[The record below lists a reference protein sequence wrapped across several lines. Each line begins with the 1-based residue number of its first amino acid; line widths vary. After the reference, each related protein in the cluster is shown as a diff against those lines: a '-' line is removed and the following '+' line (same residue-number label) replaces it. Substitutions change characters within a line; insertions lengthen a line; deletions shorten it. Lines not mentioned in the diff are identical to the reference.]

1 MPTKTNEEYNF
12 YDYPL
17 GIDDLGL
24 PKIRDMSKIETGVMN
39 SAILCIIRL
48 ILVEKGT
55 YPDHPDMG
63 VGIRSR
69 YRFAFESELTS
80 LQEDIETQ
88 ITTYLPEV
96 SPVTVKVSLE
106 NDRNDILKNKIKIS
120 IIIDETEYLLSY
132 DVTSNTLEG
141 IKFR

>member
-1 MPTKTNEEYNF
+1 MPTKTNESYNF

-17 GIDDLGL
+17 GTDDLGL
-24 PKIRDMSKIETGVMN
+24 PKVRDMSKIETGVMN

-48 ILVEKGT
+48 ILIEKGT

-88 ITTYLPEV
+88 ISTYLPEV
-96 SPVTVKVSLE
+96 SPVTVKVALE

>member
-48 ILVEKGT
+48 ILIEKGT

-88 ITTYLPEV
+88 ISTYLPEV
-96 SPVTVKVSLE
+96 SPVTVKVALE

>member
-17 GIDDLGL
+17 GTDDLGL
-24 PKIRDMSKIETGVMN
+24 PKVRDMSKIETGVMN

-48 ILVEKGT
+48 ILIEKGT

-69 YRFAFESELTS
+69 YRLAFESELTS

-88 ITTYLPEV
+88 ISTYLPEV
-96 SPVTVKVSLE
+96 SPVTVKVALE

>member
-17 GIDDLGL
+17 GTDDLGL
-24 PKIRDMSKIETGVMN
+24 PKVRDMSKIETGVMN

-48 ILVEKGT
+48 ILIEKGT

-80 LQEDIETQ
+80 LQDDITQ
-88 ITTYLPEV
+88 ISMNEV
-96 SPVTVKVSLE
+96 LM
-106 NDRNDILKNKIKIS
+106 
-120 IIIDETEYLLSY
+120 
-132 DVTSNTLEG
+132 
-141 IKFR
+141 